1 VIPENG
7 LPVGTYVCRVVQLE
21 ASGYSRCVLH
31 LAIAHGPHA
40 GRVAKVVT
48 RYGTSWLPEPLLD
61 KWSEGEDEW
70 GEGEMDSGKI
80 LSAIG
85 PTFAQLVR
93 VAVPPGKPLPHC
105 TLIARASTFPCRGGN
120 LPPNQLDTLA
130 RAALGADRLLSFEET
145 QARYRALAADELAAV
160 FGSTVARSAKR

>member
-21 ASGYSRCVLH
+21 TSGYSVMKLH

-40 GRVAKVVT
+40 GRVATVVT
-48 RYGTSWLPEPLLD
+48 RYGTNWLPESLLD
-61 KWSEGEDEW
+61 EWGEDEDE

-93 VAVPPGKPLPHC
+93 VAVPPGKPLPRC
-105 TLIARASTFPCRGGN
+105 ALIAGASTFPCRGGN
-120 LPPNQLDTLA
+120 LSPNQLDTLA

-160 FGSTVARSAKR
+160 FGSTVARRARR